1 MVKDKLKKDKKSK
14 HEKVKKKKTKKKKSK
29 HHKKSTND
37 NNISDT
43 VLQSDTKL
51 ITDNNIS
58 ISVGGWSWGNAF
70 AAASKV
76 QPNQDDLDD
85 NFLKATASS
94 SDGTKNISQL
104 ATEHN
109 EHKIQAS
116 EHKIQPEV
124 PINSDNTVD
133 RKKRTKRKRSDSG
146 ILSND
151 NNDDGDSDD
160 LTLEGRMVSTSTTG
174 DMSLVLVHKE
184 SGKVYS
190 SGERNKQGHRLVI
203 GKIVRGNDIELDPL
217 AVEEMKQLDEGY
229 DTSQQE
235 LAAPSFPY
243 PTNADDHCESPLQSY
258 KDILPLLNALNKS
271 IGERD
276 KDSLQIYDPYFC
288 DGSVIKHLSS
298 LGYNNVYNK
307 KEDCYAVWES
317 NNEPQCDVF
326 ITNPPYSD
334 DHIEKLMRHV
344 SSPSFG
350 SKPWLLLMP
359 QYVHKKEYYINATTK
374 NQTRPINPF
383 YIVPKKRYI
392 YKPPANF
399 REKKDS
405 NVHKKSSPFVSMWY
419 IWGGSE
425 KRNGELMNAF
435 RNSCVMNTCD
445 LARSKSALRDL
456 RRSSSS
462 GDGGKKKK
470 KKTKK

>member
-1 MVKDKLKKDKKSK
+1 MAKDKLKKDKKSK

-37 NNISDT
+37 NITSDT
-43 VLQSDTKL
+43 DLQSDAKL
-51 ITDNNIS
+51 NTDNNIS

-85 NFLKATASS
+85 NFVKATASS

-104 ATEHN
+104 TEHN
-109 EHKIQAS
+109 EHKIAS

-124 PINSDNTVD
+124 PINSDNTTD

-146 ILSND
+146 ISSND
-151 NNDDGDSDD
+151 NNDNDNSDD

-203 GKIVRGNDIELDPL
+203 GKLVRGNDIELDSF

-258 KDILPLLNALNKS
+258 KDILPILNALQKS
-271 IGERD
+271 IGDRD
-276 KDSLQIYDPYFC
+276 KDSSQIYDPYFC

-317 NNEPQCDVF
+317 NNEPQYDVF
-326 ITNPPYSD
+326 ITNPPYSE

-374 NQTRPINPF
+374 NRTRPINPF

-405 NVHKKSSPFVSMWY
+405 DVHKKSSPFVSMWY

-470 KKTKK
+470 KSKK